1 MVNPSDGQIWTAN
14 NRVVGGAALA
24 LIGDGSPDR
33 GARARQI
40 RDGLATLERATE
52 RDMLAVQLDDRALF
66 LERWRRLML
75 DTLDGEALA
84 GRADRE
90 GLRRAVVADAERAS
104 VSSLGYP
111 YVRRFHE
118 LIEERVFESLTVGAR
133 ARHPEIE
140 FKVPRQF
147 EEAAWRLVSER
158 PIHLLDP
165 RYASWRAFLLSA
177 IDDANTGVA
186 GDCVGSSAA
195 GCSWGERNAVRI
207 RHPLS
212 SALPWL
218 ARRLDMPHEPMA
230 GDNDMP
236 HVHLPGFGAS
246 ERFAVS
252 PGREAEGILHMPGG
266 QSGHPWSPYYRAG
279 HDAWVRG
286 EPTPFLPGPAQRT
299 LTLQSQA
306 VP

>member
-1 MVNPSDGQIWTAN
+1 MRAPGYDPTIPADWTLPEAGWRGFLAPERYPRVINPPDGQIWTAN

-52 RDMLAVQLDDRALF
+52 RDMLAIQLDDRALF

-90 GLRRAVVADAERAS
+90 GLRRAVAADAERAS

-158 PIHLLDP
+158 PVHLLDP

-177 IDDANTGVA
+177 D
-186 GDCVGSSAA
+186 
-195 GCSWGERNAVRI
+195 R
-207 RHPLS
+207 
-212 SALPWL
+212 
-218 ARRLDMPHEPMA
+218 
-230 GDNDMP
+230 
-236 HVHLPGFGAS
+236 
-246 ERFAVS
+246 
-252 PGREAEGILHMPGG
+252 
-266 QSGHPWSPYYRAG
+266 
-279 HDAWVRG
+279 
-286 EPTPFLPGPAQRT
+286 
-299 LTLQSQA
+299 
-306 VP
+306 